1 MNSNHYTNNFCIIAK
16 QQDIEH
22 WDTVI
27 PNIETP
33 ATFTFAISSSQP
45 EIAIKKIVWDFGK
58 GNLPKNLTNRKQE
71 LNMFGIHCKYKKSHN
86 STITIQASVYT
97 ETDLHIPI
105 PIETVT
111 VNHVIKDHYV
121 DPEVFKQQI
130 LDYYKTGVFTDAVGS
145 SIYKIANRTAFAPN
159 FINYCVDEKTEA
171 LTKRGWL
178 KYNEITIND
187 ELLSSNII
195 DNQLVWGGIKE
206 IFINDKYD
214 GPMHKLTNQGI
225 DALVTPGHKFLTT
238 EHGLVKVEDLKT
250 KDHITLMGK
259 YVIDEPNHIYD
270 NNFVKLVG
278 WAVTEGNY
286 LKGKNTQSLQIF
298 QKEGPKSDMIRQCLN
313 DLKIDYKEYE
323 WTNKEIK
330 CFRFKKEYANKIIND
345 IAPNKILNTEFILD
359 LTHKQRLLLIET
371 MINGDGWII
380 TQNNRNTI
388 GYNQKCKK
396 HIDSFLMLCTLCGF
410 TTTTEKIKNETP
422 FGLSEYYSVYV
433 YNKPK
438 IECSIEHTNFYGGKP
453 SPGGNI
459 RKGKKPNTPTQH
471 YKGVVWCPKTEYGN
485 FICRRGKYIYIT
497 GNTYREEMIG
507 DAVIRMIEALT
518 TKKYDP
524 KKGNPFSYYTKIT
537 INAFKNRLK
546 KEKKMRIA
554 LTNYQNEVYE
564 EMRNEGLL
572 PYSRHDTS
580 IDYNGESIDE

>member
-58 GNLPKNLTNRKQE
+58 GNLPKSLTNRKQE

-145 SIYKIANRTAFAPN
+145 SIYKIASRTAFAPN
-159 FINYCVDEKTEA
+159 FINY
-171 LTKRGWL
+171 
-178 KYNEITIND
+178 
-187 ELLSSNII
+187 
-195 DNQLVWGGIKE
+195 
-206 IFINDKYD
+206 
-214 GPMHKLTNQGI
+214 
-225 DALVTPGHKFLTT
+225 
-238 EHGLVKVEDLKT
+238 
-250 KDHITLMGK
+250 
-259 YVIDEPNHIYD
+259 
-270 NNFVKLVG
+270 
-278 WAVTEGNY
+278 
-286 LKGKNTQSLQIF
+286 
-298 QKEGPKSDMIRQCLN
+298 
-313 DLKIDYKEYE
+313 
-323 WTNKEIK
+323 
-330 CFRFKKEYANKIIND
+330 
-345 IAPNKILNTEFILD
+345 
-359 LTHKQRLLLIET
+359 
-371 MINGDGWII
+371 
-380 TQNNRNTI
+380 
-388 GYNQKCKK
+388 
-396 HIDSFLMLCTLCGF
+396 
-410 TTTTEKIKNETP
+410 
-422 FGLSEYYSVYV
+422 
-433 YNKPK
+433 
-438 IECSIEHTNFYGGKP
+438 
-453 SPGGNI
+453 
-459 RKGKKPNTPTQH
+459 
-471 YKGVVWCPKTEYGN
+471 
-485 FICRRGKYIYIT
+485 
-497 GNTYREEMIG
+497 TYREEMIG

-572 PYSRHDTS
+572 PYSRHDAS